1 MTRRGKRSFSL
12 TRGDDKLIATK
23 TRSKSSAPTV
33 TNEQARKTALVVSVV
48 LLLLAAWNYH
58 RGRMTIVE
66 VCGTLGALLAFAG
79 LFVPPAA
86 RAFHTGWMKL
96 AHALGWVNSRV
107 LLTVL
112 FYLVFAPY
120 GFLSRLFGR
129 DPLHRRTQNG
139 ETYWT
144 TRKVTRQTRE
154 QFERL
159 F

>member
-1 MTRRGKRSFSL
+1 LIKTKNEPAL
-12 TRGDDKLIATK
+12 TNA
-23 TRSKSSAPTV
+23 
-33 TNEQARKTALVVSVV
+33 QARKTALMVGGV
-48 LLLLAAWNYH
+48 LLAIAAWNYH
-58 RGRMTIVE
+58 RGRMTVVE
-66 VCGTLGALLAFAG
+66 VFGTFGALLVVAG
-79 LFVPPAA
+79 VAVPSVS
-86 RAFHTGWMKL
+86 RAFHVGWMKF

-112 FYLVFAPY
+112 FYGVFAPY

-129 DPLHRRTQNG
+129 DPLGRRRGGG

-144 TRKVTRQTRE
+144 TRKTTRQTAE

>member
-1 MTRRGKRSFSL
+1 
-12 TRGDDKLIATK
+12 
-23 TRSKSSAPTV
+23 V
-33 TNEQARKTALVVSVV
+33 TNAQARKTALLVGGV
-48 LLLLAAWNYH
+48 LLAISAWNYH

-66 VCGTLGALLAFAG
+66 VFGSLGTLLVVAG
-79 LFVPPAA
+79 VFVPPVA
-86 RAFHTGWMKL
+86 RAFHTGWMKF

-112 FYLVFAPY
+112 FYGVFAPY
-120 GFLSRLFGR
+120 GFLSRVLGR
-129 DPLHRRTQNG
+129 DPLGRRKRGG

-144 TRKVTRQTRE
+144 TRKATRQTAE